1 METNPAPAEKFS
13 AFNRFELSQVQAAT
27 SGVTDQDAAMR
38 KIEENTQNILGKR
51 LQELN
56 SKPLTGQPRT
66 LLIEPTVTELKF
78 VGGAKRF
85 WAGAMAGS
93 SAVVLKA
100 KFTEKETGKL
110 IANPEFYSKASAMS
124 GAYSFGGNDNAM
136 LRRIANWFAVYVFN
150 NYKQAVGGPVV
161 STDVDAATIPLD

>member
-1 METNPAPAEKFS
+1 MTFERLLKGKMPMKNPLHLFITLLMLLALTAGCTTNIKPSVETNPAPAEKFS
-13 AFNRFELSQVQAAT
+13 AFNRFELLPVQAAT
-27 SGVTDQDAAMR
+27 SEVSNQQAAMK

-51 LQELN
+51 LQQLN
-56 SKPLTGQPRT
+56 SKPQTGQPRT

-78 VGGAKRF
+78 VSGGKRF

-110 IANPEFYSKASAMS
+110 IANPEFYS
-124 GAYSFGGNDNAM
+124 
-136 LRRIANWFAVYVFN
+136 
-150 NYKQAVGGPVV
+150 
-161 STDVDAATIPLD
+161 